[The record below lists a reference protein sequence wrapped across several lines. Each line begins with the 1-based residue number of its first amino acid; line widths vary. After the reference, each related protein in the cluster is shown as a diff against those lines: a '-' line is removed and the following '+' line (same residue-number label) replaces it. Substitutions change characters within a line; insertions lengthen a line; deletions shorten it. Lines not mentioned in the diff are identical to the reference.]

1 MSSRAITGALEET
14 ALRMYRAGASDAEI
28 GLAIHTATGTVHYW
42 RACRLGLPPNY
53 VHGRPVDED
62 PLKDDDPL
70 EVVRQVADGTR
81 PRFVLNR
88 RRAARILA
96 LLDGGAS

>member
-14 ALRMYRAGASDAEI
+14 ALRMYRAGASDAAI
-28 GLAIHTATGTVHYW
+28 GLAIHTATGTVRYW
-42 RACRLGLPPNY
+42 RACRRCLPPNY
-53 VHGRPVDED
+53 INGRPV
-62 PLKDDDPL
+62 DDDPL

-88 RRAARILA
+88 RRAAQILA

>member
-1 MSSRAITGALEET
+1 MSSRAIIGALEET
-14 ALRMYRAGASDAEI
+14 ALRMYQDGASDAEI
-28 GLAIHTATGTVHYW
+28 GQAVHAATGTVRYW
-42 RACRLGLPPNY
+42 RACLRGLPPNY
-53 VHGRPVDED
+53 DKSTDLNE
-62 PLKDDDPL
+62 DPL

>member
-1 MSSRAITGALEET
+1 MSSRAITGPLEET
-14 ALRMYRAGASDAEI
+14 ALRMYRAGASDAAI
-28 GLAIHTATGTVHYW
+28 AQAIHAAVGTVRYW
-42 RACRLGLPPNY
+42 RACFRHLPPNY
-53 VHGRPVDED
+53 ANGRPVT
-62 PLKDDDPL
+62 DDPL

-88 RRAARILA
+88 RRAAAILA

>member
-14 ALRMYRAGASDAEI
+14 ALRMYRAGASDAAI
-28 GLAIHTATGTVHYW
+28 GLAIHTATGTVRYW

-53 VHGRPVDED
+53 VNGRPV
-62 PLKDDDPL
+62 DDDPL

-81 PRFVLNR
+81 TRFVLNR

>member
-14 ALRMYRAGASDAEI
+14 ALRMYRAGASDVAI
-28 GLAIHTATGTVHYW
+28 GLAIHTATGTVRYW

-53 VHGRPVDED
+53 VNGRPV
-62 PLKDDDPL
+62 DDDPL

>member
-14 ALRMYRAGASDAEI
+14 ALRMYQAGASDAAI
-28 GLAIHTATGTVHYW
+28 GLAIHTAAGTVRYW
-42 RACRLGLPPNY
+42 RACRRGLPPNY
-53 VHGRPVDED
+53 VNGRPV
-62 PLKDDDPL
+62 DDDPL

>member
-14 ALRMYRAGASDAEI
+14 ALRMYRAGASDAAI
-28 GLAIHTATGTVHYW
+28 GLAIHTATGTVRYW
-42 RACRLGLPPNY
+42 RACRRGLPPNY
-53 VHGRPVDED
+53 VNGRPV
-62 PLKDDDPL
+62 DDDPL
-70 EVVRQVADGTR
+70 EVIRQVAAGTR

>member
-14 ALRMYRAGASDAEI
+14 ALRMYRAGASDATI
-28 GLAIHTATGTVHYW
+28 GLAIHTATGTVRYW
-42 RACRLGLPPNY
+42 RACRRGLPPNY
-53 VHGRPVDED
+53 VNGRPV
-62 PLKDDDPL
+62 DDDPL

>member
-14 ALRMYRAGASDAEI
+14 ALRMYRAGASDAAI
-28 GLAIHTATGTVHYW
+28 GLAIHTATGTVRYW
-42 RACRLGLPPNY
+42 RACRRGLPPNY
-53 VHGRPVDED
+53 ANGRPVDE
-62 PLKDDDPL
+62 DPL